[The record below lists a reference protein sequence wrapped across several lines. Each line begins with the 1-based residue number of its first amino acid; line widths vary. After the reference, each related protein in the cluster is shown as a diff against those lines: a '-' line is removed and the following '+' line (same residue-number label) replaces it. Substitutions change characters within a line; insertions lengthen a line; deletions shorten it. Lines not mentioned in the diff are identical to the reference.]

1 LKLFNFSKILLEKII
16 FLSMATII
24 KTRSFQKAQLGLTL
38 VEVIVSMLVSSLFL
52 GTALQAYVAATA
64 MRTQGGGQKEAIA
77 IAQNDIEFIRDKAQ
91 NLDAASPQVIYC
103 ASNGQ
108 GYGYRLVEAIK
119 NQIAQDN
126 NLFQQAQ
133 VRSTPANPAIGQD
146 AQEILTVEKPEANG
160 NPPEYHLTRTISV
173 PSNSQILSKD
183 TVKIAYIIKD
193 IRPQSNVNGA
203 LGGGN
208 PGGNGQG
215 SANGTRNVV
224 VGQFDTAVIPAA
236 AFSCP

>member
-1 LKLFNFSKILLEKII
+1 
-16 FLSMATII
+16 MTAVI
-24 KTRSFQKAQLGLTL
+24 KTKCFQKAQYGLTL

-77 IAQNDIEFIRDKAQ
+77 IAQNDIEFIRDEAQ
-91 NLDAASPQVIYC
+91 KLAFNNADC
-103 ASNGQ
+103 ASANGA
-108 GYGYRLVEAIK
+108 GYGRKLMDSVQ
-119 NQIAQDN
+119 NQLDGKSVTPTVQGAQQRVTLDKPSPDN
-126 NLFQQAQ
+126 
-133 VRSTPANPAIGQD
+133 TPAYR
-146 AQEILTVEKPEANG
+146 V
-160 NPPEYHLTRTISV
+160 TRTMMV
-173 PSNSQILSKD
+173 PDNSPTLSKD
-183 TVKIAYIIKD
+183 VLNLAYVIKD

-215 SANGTRNVV
+215 SANGIRDVV
-224 VGQFDTAVIPAA
+224 VGQFDTAVIPTA

>member
-1 LKLFNFSKILLEKII
+1 MAAVIKIKYLQ
-16 FLSMATII
+16 
-24 KTRSFQKAQLGLTL
+24 KTQSGLTL

-64 MRTQGGGQKEAIA
+64 MRTQGGSQKEAIA
-77 IAQNDIEFIRDKAQ
+77 LAQNDIEFIRDEAQ
-91 NLDAASPQVIYC
+91 NPNLKDPVNPAADC
-103 ASNGQ
+103 ASANGQ
-108 GYGYRLVEAIK
+108 GYGTKLMNVVQNK
-119 NQIAQDN
+119 IAGNSLPSGVTPSGQGTA
-126 NLFQQAQ
+126 QQTVVVDKPNPDGTQAYQ
-133 VRSTPANPAIGQD
+133 V
-146 AQEILTVEKPEANG
+146 
-160 NPPEYHLTRTISV
+160 TRTMTV
-173 PSNSQILSKD
+173 PDNSPTLSKD
-183 TVKIAYIIKD
+183 VLTLAYVVRD

-224 VGQFDTAVIPAA
+224 VGQFDTAIIPAA